1 MARMRYQQALAK
13 ALRDEMLR
21 DPSVFVL
28 GEDVRASLRGV
39 TRGLAAE
46 LGEQRIIDTPISEQA
61 FTGFAMGAALAGHR
75 PVVEYQI
82 PSLLFTA
89 FEPIVNQAQKFRLMT
104 GGQAKVPVTYIVPGS
119 GARMGLAAQHSD
131 HPYAL
136 FAQAGVKTVVPAT
149 ASDAYGL
156 FVAAIRDDDPVVFFA
171 PAAALGSREEV
182 ADDAEPIPLGV
193 GRVHRSGDDVTV
205 VAVGHLVRDALAV
218 AEALAASEDGATIS
232 VEVFDPRTI
241 HPFDWEGL
249 RASVAKTGRLV
260 VTDDTNRTCGLAAEV
275 VATAAEEFADL
286 LVAPPKRITRADAPI
301 PFAVELEVALLPS
314 REQLTDAI
322 RAVAAVGPGPRPA
335 AAGAGAGAGTGA
347 AQEVA
352 R

>member
-1 MARMRYQQALAK
+1 MARMRYQQALAR

-75 PVVEYQI
+75 PVVEFQI

-104 GGQAKVPVTYIVPGS
+104 GGQAKVPVTYVVPGS

-149 ASDAYGL
+149 AADAYGL
-156 FVAAIRDDDPVVFFA
+156 FLAAIRDDDPVVFFA

-182 ADDAEPIPLGV
+182 ADDADAIPLGV
-193 GRVHRSGDDVTV
+193 GRVHRDGEDVTV
-205 VAVGHLVRDALAV
+205 VAVGHLVRDALKV
-218 AEALAASEDGATIS
+218 AEALAESDGIS
-232 VEVFDPRTI
+232 VEVFDPRTV

-249 RASVAKTGRLV
+249 AASVRKTGRLV
-260 VTDDTNRTCGLAAEV
+260 VIDDTNRTCGLAAEI
-275 VATAAEEFADL
+275 VATAAEELADA
-286 LVAPPKRITRADAPI
+286 LVAPPRRITRADAPI

-314 REQLTDAI
+314 REQLAAAI
-322 RAVAAVGPGPRPA
+322 RSVVTVP
-335 AAGAGAGAGTGA
+335 
-347 AQEVA
+347 QEVF

>member
-1 MARMRYQQALAK
+1 MARMRYQQALAR

-46 LGEQRIIDTPISEQA
+46 LGDQRIIDTPISEQA

-75 PVVEYQI
+75 PVVEFQI

-149 ASDAYGL
+149 AADAYGL
-156 FVAAIRDDDPVVFFA
+156 FLSAIRDDDPVVFFA
-171 PAAALGSREEV
+171 QAAALGSREEV
-182 ADDAEPIPLGV
+182 ADDADAIPLGV
-193 GRVHRSGDDVTV
+193 GRVHRDGEDVTV
-205 VAVGHLVRDALAV
+205 VAVGHLVRDALKV
-218 AEALAASEDGATIS
+218 AEALAESDGIS
-232 VEVFDPRTI
+232 VEVFDPRTVY
-241 HPFDWEGL
+241 PFDWEGL
-249 RASVAKTGRLV
+249 AASVRKTGRLV
-260 VTDDTNRTCGLAAEV
+260 VIDDTNRTCGLAAEI
-275 VATAAEEFADL
+275 VATAAEELSDAL
-286 LVAPPKRITRADAPI
+286 LAPPRRITRADAPI

-314 REQLTDAI
+314 REQLATAI
-322 RAVAAVGPGPRPA
+322 RSVVTVP
-335 AAGAGAGAGTGA
+335 
-347 AQEVA
+347 QEVL

>member
-46 LGEQRIIDTPISEQA
+46 LGDQRIIDTPISEQA

-75 PVVEYQI
+75 PVVEFQI

-89 FEPIVNQAQKFRLMT
+89 FEPIVNQAAKFRLMT
-104 GGQAKVPVTYIVPGS
+104 GGQATVPVTYLVPGS

-149 ASDAYGL
+149 AADAYGL
-156 FVAAIRDDDPVVFFA
+156 LIAAIRDDDPVVFFA
-171 PAAALGSREEV
+171 PAAALGGREEV
-182 ADDAEPIPLGV
+182 ADDADAIALGS
-193 GRVHRSGDDVTV
+193 GRIHREGDDVTV
-205 VAVGHLVRDALAV
+205 VAIGHLVREALKVADALA
-218 AEALAASEDGATIS
+218 EDGIS
-232 VEVFDPRTI
+232 VEVFDPRTV
-241 HPFDWEGL
+241 HPFDWELL

-260 VTDDTNRTCGLAAEV
+260 VFDDTNRSCGLAGEV
-275 VATAAEEFADL
+275 VATAAEEFAAL
-286 LVAPPKRITRADAPI
+286 LVAPPRRITRADAPI

-314 REQLTDAI
+314 RDQLAAAI
-322 RAVAAVGPGPRPA
+322 RSVTTTGPRPA
-335 AAGAGAGAGTGA
+335 
-347 AQEVA
+347 QEAV

>member
-1 MARMRYQQALAK
+1 MARMRYQQALAR

-75 PVVEYQI
+75 PVVEFQI

-104 GGQAKVPVTYIVPGS
+104 GGQAKVPVTYVVPGS

-149 ASDAYGL
+149 AADAYGL
-156 FVAAIRDDDPVVFFA
+156 FLSAIRDDDPVVFFA

-182 ADDAEPIPLGV
+182 ADDADAIPLGV
-193 GRVHRSGDDVTV
+193 GRVHRDGEDVTV
-205 VAVGHLVRDALAV
+205 VAVGHLVRDALKV
-218 AEALAASEDGATIS
+218 AESLTESDGIS
-232 VEVFDPRTI
+232 VEVFDPRTVY
-241 HPFDWEGL
+241 PFDWEGL
-249 RASVAKTGRLV
+249 AASVRKTGRLV
-260 VTDDTNRTCGLAAEV
+260 VIDDTNRTCGLAAEI
-275 VATAAEEFADL
+275 VATAAEELADA
-286 LVAPPKRITRADAPI
+286 LVAPPRRITRADAPI

-314 REQLTDAI
+314 REQLATAI
-322 RAVAAVGPGPRPA
+322 RSVVTVP
-335 AAGAGAGAGTGA
+335 
-347 AQEVA
+347 QEVL

>member
-75 PVVEYQI
+75 PVVEFQI

-89 FEPIVNQAQKFRLMT
+89 FEPIVNQAAKFRLMT
-104 GGQAKVPVTYIVPGS
+104 GGQAKVPVTYLVPGS

-131 HPYAL
+131 HPYAM
-136 FAQAGVKTVVPAT
+136 FAQAGVKTVVPAS
-149 ASDAYGL
+149 AADAYGL
-156 FVAAIRDDDPVVFFA
+156 LVAAIRDDDPVVFFA
-171 PAAALGSREEV
+171 PAAALGGREEV
-182 ADDAEPIPLGV
+182 ADDAGPIALGS
-193 GRVHRSGDDVTV
+193 GRIHREGDDVTV
-205 VAVGHLVRDALAV
+205 VAVGHLVREALKV
-218 AEALAASEDGATIS
+218 AEALAQEGIS
-232 VEVFDPRTI
+232 VEVFDPRTVY
-241 HPFDWEGL
+241 PFDWELL

-260 VTDDTNRTCGLAAEV
+260 VFDDTNRSCGLAGEV
-275 VATAAEEFADL
+275 VATAAEEFASL
-286 LVAPPKRITRADAPI
+286 LTAPPRRVTRADAPI

-314 REQLTDAI
+314 RDQLA
-322 RAVAAVGPGPRPA
+322 AAVRSTVDSGARA
-335 AAGAGAGAGTGA
+335 AREAL
-347 AQEVA
+347 

>member
-1 MARMRYQQALAK
+1 MARMRYQQALAR

-46 LGEQRIIDTPISEQA
+46 LGDQRIIDTPISEQA

-75 PVVEYQI
+75 PVVEFQI

-149 ASDAYGL
+149 AADAYGL
-156 FVAAIRDDDPVVFFA
+156 FLSAIRDDDPVVFFA

-182 ADDAEPIPLGV
+182 ADDADAIPLGV
-193 GRVHRSGDDVTV
+193 GRVHRDGEDVTV
-205 VAVGHLVRDALAV
+205 VAVGHLVRDALKV
-218 AEALAASEDGATIS
+218 AESLAESDGIS
-232 VEVFDPRTI
+232 VEVFDPRTVY
-241 HPFDWEGL
+241 PFDWEGL
-249 RASVAKTGRLV
+249 AASVRKTGRLV
-260 VTDDTNRTCGLAAEV
+260 VIDDTNRTCGLAAEI
-275 VATAAEEFADL
+275 VATAAEELSDAL
-286 LVAPPKRITRADAPI
+286 LAPPRRITRADAPI

-314 REQLTDAI
+314 REQLATAI
-322 RAVAAVGPGPRPA
+322 RSVVTVP
-335 AAGAGAGAGTGA
+335 
-347 AQEVA
+347 QEVL

>member
-75 PVVEYQI
+75 PVVEFQI

-156 FVAAIRDDDPVVFFA
+156 FVSAIRDDDPVVFFA
-171 PAAALGSREEV
+171 PAAALGTREEV

-193 GRVHRSGDDVTV
+193 GRVHRAGEDVTI
-205 VAVGHLVRDALAV
+205 VAVGHLVRDALKV
-218 AEALAASEDGATIS
+218 AEALAAEEGIS
-232 VEVFDPRTI
+232 AEVFDPRTV

-249 RASVAKTGRLV
+249 AASVRKTGRLV
-260 VTDDTNRTCGLAAEV
+260 VIDDTNRTCGLAGEI
-275 VATAAEEFADL
+275 VATVAEELADA
-286 LVAPPKRITRADAPI
+286 LVAPPRRVTRADAPI

-314 REQLTDAI
+314 REQLADAVRSVVKI
-322 RAVAAVGPGPRPA
+322 GPRAAVAQEA
-335 AAGAGAGAGTGA
+335 A
-347 AQEVA
+347 

>member
-1 MARMRYQQALAK
+1 MARMRYQQALAR

-46 LGEQRIIDTPISEQA
+46 LGDQRIIDTPISEQA

-75 PVVEYQI
+75 PIVEYQI

-156 FVAAIRDDDPVVFFA
+156 FLAAIRDDDPVVFFA
-171 PAAALGSREEV
+171 PAAALGTREEV
-182 ADDAEPIPLGV
+182 ADDADAIPLGV
-193 GRVHRSGDDVTV
+193 GRVHRPGEDVTI
-205 VAVGHLVRDALAV
+205 VAVGHLVRDALKV
-218 AEALAASEDGATIS
+218 AEALAESDGIS
-232 VEVFDPRTI
+232 AEVFDPRTVY
-241 HPFDWEGL
+241 PFDWEGL
-249 RASVAKTGRLV
+249 ATSVRKTGRLV
-260 VTDDTNRTCGLAAEV
+260 VIDDTNRTCGLAAEV
-275 VATAAEEFADL
+275 VATAAEELADA
-286 LVAPPKRITRADAPI
+286 LVAPPRRITRADAPI

-314 REQLTDAI
+314 REQLA
-322 RAVAAVGPGPRPA
+322 AAVRSVVAVGARPR
-335 AAGAGAGAGTGA
+335 A

>member
-1 MARMRYQQALAK
+1 MARMRYQQALAR

-182 ADDAEPIPLGV
+182 ADDAGPIPLGV

-218 AEALAASEDGATIS
+218 AEALASDEDEEGNANPIS

-241 HPFDWEGL
+241 YPFDWEGL

-260 VTDDTNRTCGLAAEV
+260 VIDDTNRTCGLAAEV
-275 VATAAEEFADL
+275 VATAAEEYADL

-314 REQLTDAI
+314 RAQLTDAI
-322 RAVAAVGPGPRPA
+322 RAVAAVGTGSRA
-335 AAGAGAGAGTGA
+335 AR
-347 AQEVA
+347 QEVA